1 MQRTTCP
8 CDTARTRGVGSGFAV
23 PRSALR
29 AAPGEAQE
37 VWEAIKQMS
46 TGVSLEGAK
55 IPGNQPGSKAP
66 VRKRSSFG
74 AVASAVALSVG
85 LVGCS
90 IGGLVLG
97 DATHSEVTK
106 HAHWTYAGK
115 EGPERW
121 AELDPHWS
129 ACTAGKVQS
138 PVDIAPARLLK
149 ADWVSEMRFAYKD
162 SKKLEV
168 VNNGHTVQVN
178 TERGNWLG
186 FNKVWYE
193 LKQFH
198 FHAPSEHTL
207 TGMNTAMEMHLVH
220 AADANR
226 LAVIGV
232 MLQLGADNPFLDRFW
247 DAMPAE
253 ANGKS
258 QWSGELDILDSLPE
272 NRAFYT
278 YQGSLTTPPC
288 SETVNWLVM
297 KTPLTVS
304 KAQVEKFAKLFGGP
318 TNRPVQALNGR
329 LIVEQVP
336 AEGGAHGAADA
347 HGAMPASG
355 AAPAAAHGAAP
366 APAGAADSHGAA
378 PASGAAAAPA
388 DAHGASPA
396 VAPAAPPAA
405 PAAKH

>member
-1 MQRTTCP
+1 
-8 CDTARTRGVGSGFAV
+8 
-23 PRSALR
+23 
-29 AAPGEAQE
+29 
-37 VWEAIKQMS
+37 MS
-46 TGVSLEGAK
+46 TGVSIEGARV
-55 IPGNQPGSKAP
+55 PGNPPGSVKP
-66 VRKRSSFG
+66 VRKRSSIG
-74 AVASAVALSVG
+74 AVASAVALSIG

-90 IGGLVLG
+90 IGGLALG
-97 DATHSEVTK
+97 EATTAEVTK

-129 ACTAGKVQS
+129 ACGAGKSQS

-186 FNKVWYE
+186 YNKVWYE

-207 TGMNTAMEMHLVH
+207 TGINTAMEMHLVH

-226 LAVIGV
+226 LAVIGI

-247 DAMPAE
+247 DALPAE
-253 ANGKS
+253 ANGKA

-272 NRAFYT
+272 DRSFYT

-304 KAQVEKFAKLFGGP
+304 KSQVEKFSKLFGGA

-336 AEGGAHGAADA
+336 AEGGAHGAADS
-347 HGAMPASG
+347 HG
-355 AAPAAAHGAAP
+355 AAPAAAHNAAPASGTAAKAPADSHGAAP
-366 APAGAADSHGAA
+366 AAAPAAPAAADSHGAA
-378 PASGAAAAPA
+378 PAAPAAADSHGAAPAAAPA
-388 DAHGASPA
+388 AADSHGAA
-396 VAPAAPPAA
+396 PAA
-405 PAAKH
+405 PAAPAAAAKH